1 MYDRRLTKSILMPT
15 IDIQIKDIL
24 QSGADI
30 IVFSAHPSL
39 LAGSGVSGIVH
50 KAAGPEL
57 EVFAKSL
64 GPLAPG
70 QSVITP
76 AFNLPAKYIIH
87 TVCPRHI
94 YGTAEEKHGL
104 AMAYRSALSLKDKA
118 PDASSIAFV
127 SLGTGV
133 YRWPLEVAA
142 KIAVAELSKS
152 EFETTWMCVADIQT
166 KAAYE
171 KAYRDIL
178 CCD

>member
-1 MYDRRLTKSILMPT
+1 MKPT
-15 IDIQIKDIL
+15 IDIQVRDIL

-57 EVFAKSL
+57 EVLAKNL
-64 GPLAPG
+64 GPIAPG

-87 TVCPRHI
+87 AVCPRYI
-94 YGTAEEKHGL
+94 YGTPEEEFLL
-104 AMAYRSALSLKDKA
+104 AMAYRSALSLKGKA

-133 YRWPLEVAA
+133 YRWPLEIAS
-142 KIAVAELSKS
+142 KIAVTELCKS
-152 EFETTWMCVADIQT
+152 EFESTMVCVADIQT
-166 KAAYE
+166 KEDYAREYKGIKIMQTKT
-171 KAYRDIL
+171 KA
-178 CCD
+178 

>member
-1 MYDRRLTKSILMPT
+1 MPT

-87 TVCPRHI
+87 TVCPRYI
-94 YGTAEEKHGL
+94 YGTSEEEQLL
-104 AMAYRSALSLKDKA
+104 ALAYRSALSLKDKA
-118 PDASSIAFV
+118 ADASSIAFV

-142 KIAVAELSKS
+142 KIAVTELSKS
-152 EFETTWMCVADIQT
+152 EFDKTLMCVADNQT
-166 KAAYE
+166 KEAYNRAHAGV
-171 KAYRDIL
+171 KMRDKL
-178 CCD
+178 L

>member
-1 MYDRRLTKSILMPT
+1 M
-15 IDIQIKDIL
+15 IDIQVRDIL

-57 EVFAKSL
+57 ELFAKSL
-64 GPLAPG
+64 GPIAPG

-76 AFNLPAKYIIH
+76 AFNLPAKFIIH
-87 TVCPRHI
+87 AVCPRYI
-94 YGTAEEKHGL
+94 YGTAEEECSL
-104 AMAYRSALSLKDKA
+104 AMAYKSALSLKDKA
-118 PDASSIAFV
+118 ADASSIAFV

-142 KIAVAELSKS
+142 KIALTELSKS
-152 EFETTWMCVADIQT
+152 EFESTMMCVADEMTRAKYIT
-166 KAAYE
+166 AGKASS
-171 KAYRDIL
+171 L
-178 CCD
+178 

>member
-1 MYDRRLTKSILMPT
+1 MKLTN
-15 IDIQIKDIL
+15 DIQVKDIL

-64 GPLAPG
+64 GPIAAG

-87 TVCPRHI
+87 TVCPRFI
-94 YGTAEEKHGL
+94 FGTPEEEQLL
-104 AMAYRSALSLKDKA
+104 ALAYRSALSLKNKVPA
-118 PDASSIAFV
+118 ASRIAFV

-133 YRWPLEVAA
+133 YRWPVEVAA
-142 KIAVAELSKS
+142 KIAVTELSKS
-152 EFETTWMCVADIQT
+152 EFESTMMCVADSQT
-166 KAAYE
+166 KEAYDQ
-171 KAYRDIL
+171 ACMDVNAG
-178 CCD
+178 

>member
-1 MYDRRLTKSILMPT
+1 MLSISSSLA
-15 IDIQIKDIL
+15 IQVKDIL

-30 IVFSAHPSL
+30 ISFSAHPSL

-57 EVFAKSL
+57 EAFAKSL
-64 GPLAPG
+64 GPIAPG

-76 AFNLPAKYIIH
+76 AFNLAAKYIIH
-87 TVCPRHI
+87 TVCPRYI
-94 YGTAEEKHGL
+94 YGTPEEKNL
-104 AMAYRSALSLKDKA
+104 LSIAYRSALSFKDKA

-142 KIAVAELSKS
+142 KIAVTELSKS
-152 EFETTWMCVADIQT
+152 KFETTMMCVPDSQT
-166 KAAYE
+166 KEAYE
-171 KAYRDIL
+171 QV
-178 CCD
+178 